1 MEAAIL
7 SVVIGNLVFMGI
19 YLGKVQGR
27 LNSLISRIER
37 MENHLSEVNERLS
50 KLEGRIKE

>member
-1 MEAAIL
+1 VEAAIL

>member
-7 SVVIGNLVFMGI
+7 SVLIANLIFVSI
-19 YLGKVQGR
+19 YLGRLQGK
-27 LNSLISRIER
+27 LSSLISRIER